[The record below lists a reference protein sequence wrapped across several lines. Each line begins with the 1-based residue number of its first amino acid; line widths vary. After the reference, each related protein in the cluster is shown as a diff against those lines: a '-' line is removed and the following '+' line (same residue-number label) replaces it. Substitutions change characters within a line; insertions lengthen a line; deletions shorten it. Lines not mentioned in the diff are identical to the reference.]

1 MTSTVE
7 RFDIGRQ
14 AAEIYESRFVPAMF
28 GEWAPHLVE
37 AAGIGPGQAVLDV
50 GCGTGIVAR
59 TAAEQVGAKGRVI
72 GLDLNPHMLAVARRL
87 RPDIDWR
94 EGDAMGLPFE
104 PASFDATLSQ
114 AMLMFVPDP
123 ATALA
128 EMRRVTKPSGVVAAQ
143 VWDRLEAQPGY
154 RPFFEVIGRHAGGD
168 AVRLIGAYWLLGDL
182 AGLRGLFAA
191 AGLRVADVVT
201 RLGTARFD
209 SADEVVRIEVESTP
223 LRQRISDAVYERIL
237 ADSREVLAAF
247 ATNAGRIELP
257 IQGHIVTAR
266 PV

>member
-14 AAEIYESRFVPAMF
+14 AAEVYESRFVPAMF
-28 GEWAPHLVE
+28 AEWAAQLVE
-37 AAGIGPGQAVLDV
+37 AAGVGQGHAVLDV

-59 TAAEQVGAKGRVI
+59 AAAERVGSAGRVT

-94 EGDAMGLPFE
+94 QGDAMRLPFK
-104 PASFDATLSQ
+104 PASFDVALSQ

-128 EMRRVTKPSGVVAAQ
+128 EMRRVTRPSGVVAVQ

-168 AVRLIGAYWLLGDL
+168 AVGLLGAYWLLGDL
-182 AGLRGLFAA
+182 AALGGLFAA
-191 AGLRVADVVT
+191 AGLRVTDVVT
-201 RLGTARFD
+201 RVGTARFE

-223 LRQRISDAVYERIL
+223 LRERISDAVYERIL
-237 ADSREVLAAF
+237 ADSREVLTAF
-247 ATNAGRIELP
+247 ASDAGRIELP

-266 PV
+266 PG